1 MKTKMRQRDRVVR
14 SMALPFLKPLR
25 LAGGSRGRMG
35 VRGLARPRATG
46 QDIADLAA
54 AKQAMEE
61 VSMNGAESL
70 VRTLVGGG
78 VDVCFANPGTSEM
91 HFVAALDRVDGMR
104 CILGLFEGVVTGA
117 ADGYARMSEKP
128 AATLLHLGPGM
139 ANGLANIHNANK
151 ASTPMVNIVGDH
163 ATYHRRYDAPLTT
176 DIETAARPF
185 SRWVKTSPDAQSV
198 AADGAAAIAAA
209 RTPPGQIATLI
220 LPADTAWNEGSGPV
234 PVPPP
239 TAAAAASSEA
249 IAAAARVLRSGEP
262 ALLLL
267 AGRAL
272 RAEGLALAGRIARKT
287 GARLMAQGS
296 NARTQRGRGRVF
308 VERVPY
314 VVDQAVKVLAGL
326 KHIVLVGAKMPVAFF
341 AYPDKPSLL
350 SPPDCQGHVL
360 VRPEEDALG
369 ALEALAEALGAH
381 STPVPIL
388 DEARP
393 APATGAI
400 TAEALGAS
408 LAALLPENAI
418 VVDEAVTTGRGFFVP
433 TRSAAPH
440 DWLSNMGGSIG
451 IAMPLATGA
460 AVACPDRKVVALEGD
475 GSGMYTLQALW
486 TQAREGLDV
495 TTLVFSNRSYAILRG
510 ELANVGAGNPGR
522 KALDMLDL
530 GHPDL
535 DWVGLARAMGVPG
548 ARVATMSEF
557 NRCLAGGISAPGP
570 FLIEVVL

>member
-1 MKTKMRQRDRVVR
+1 
-14 SMALPFLKPLR
+14 
-25 LAGGSRGRMG
+25 
-35 VRGLARPRATG
+35 
-46 QDIADLAA
+46 
-54 AKQAMEE
+54 
-61 VSMNGAESL
+61 MNGAESL

-104 CILGLFEGVVTGA
+104 CVLGLFEGVVTGA

-139 ANGLANIHNANK
+139 ANGLANMHNANK

-176 DIETAARPF
+176 DIEAAARPF
-185 SRWVKTSPDAQSV
+185 SRWVKTSRDARSV
-198 AADGAAAIAAA
+198 AADGALAIAAA

-220 LPADTAWNEGSGPV
+220 LPADTAWNEGSGPA
-234 PVPPP
+234 PVPPA
-239 TAAAAASSEA
+239 TAPASVSPAAV
-249 IAAAARVLRSGEP
+249 AAAARILRSGEP

-267 AGRAL
+267 TGRAL
-272 RAEGLALAGRIARKT
+272 RADGLDLAGRIAVKT
-287 GARLMAQGS
+287 GARLMAQGA
-296 NARTQRGRGRVF
+296 NARTQRGRGRIF
-308 VERVPY
+308 VERIPY
-314 VVDQAVKVLAGL
+314 VVDLAVKVLSGL

-341 AYPDKPSLL
+341 AYPDKPSVL
-350 SPPDCQGHVL
+350 SPPDCRGQVL
-360 VRPEEDALG
+360 SRPEEDSIGALAALADELG
-369 ALEALAEALGAH
+369 AR
-381 STPVPIL
+381 STAAAVVNDAP
-388 DEARP
+388 P
-393 APATGAI
+393 APGSGAI
-400 TAEALGAS
+400 TSDALGTS

-418 VVDEAVTTGRGFFVP
+418 VVDEAVTTGRGFFAP
-433 TRSAAPH
+433 TRAAAPH

-451 IAMPLATGA
+451 MGLPVATGA
-460 AVACPDRKVVALEGD
+460 AIACPQRKVIALEGD

-486 TQAREGLDV
+486 TQAREALDV
-495 TTLVFSNRSYAILRG
+495 TTLVFANRSYAILRG

-548 ARVATMSEF
+548 ARVTTMEEF
-557 NRCLAGGISAPGP
+557 NRRLAEGIAAPGP
-570 FLIEVVL
+570 FLVEVAV